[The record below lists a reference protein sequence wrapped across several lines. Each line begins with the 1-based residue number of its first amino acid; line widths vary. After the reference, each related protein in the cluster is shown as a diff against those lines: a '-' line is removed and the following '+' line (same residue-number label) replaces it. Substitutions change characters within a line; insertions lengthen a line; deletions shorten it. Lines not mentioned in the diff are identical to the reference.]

1 MWTPSADLLVTDLD
15 DELILMDPGSAE
27 MYSLNGS
34 GRVLWQAL
42 PATDATLE
50 ELLCR
55 TYGLDAI
62 QARADLAVWL
72 ADMQRRA
79 LIRRA

>member
-50 ELLCR
+50 ELLRR

-62 QARADLAVWL
+62 QARADLAAWL